1 MLASRS
7 RSSTWGSASSGAAW
21 SARAWPP
28 VKKNSRR
35 TPAAGPPLG
44 VDPFEIETEPG
55 RRTWRQLLLAIEKDL
70 VLAGTHPGM
79 VADELA
85 DYLFARST
93 GHFAS
98 LMTLITRGCRRAIR
112 TGTEKLTRD
121 LLDQVRN
128 DAAAEAARQ
137 ELLAAFDAG
146 KLSARPAARSGAA
159 RAETLAAAG

>member
-1 MLASRS
+1 
-7 RSSTWGSASSGAAW
+7 
-21 SARAWPP
+21 
-28 VKKNSRR
+28 
-35 TPAAGPPLG
+35 